1 MATER
6 TLTKKELN
14 SMFLRSNFLLGSFN
28 FERVQSLGFCYVII
42 PALKKIYPEGE
53 ERNEALARHLE
64 WFNTQPWLTAPIF
77 GVTAAMEEEKA
88 KGKDIDG
95 SAIQAMKIG
104 LMGPLA
110 GVGDPIFWG
119 TARPV
124 LAALGA
130 SLALN
135 GSIAGPLL
143 FFFLI
148 NIVRLATKYFGL
160 FYGYEKGM
168 EIIKDMAGGRIK
180 KLTEGASIV
189 GLFVM
194 GALINK
200 WTTINIALQA
210 TKITG
215 DDGKVTTQTV
225 QDILDS
231 IMPGM
236 LALGLTLVV
245 AWLLKKNVNP
255 LLIILVIFVIGI
267 LGYAA
272 GILA

>member
-1 MATER
+1 MTEKR
-6 TLTKKELN
+6 LTKKELT

-53 ERNEALARHLE
+53 ERNQALTRHLE

-77 GVTAAMEEEKA
+77 GVTADMEEEKA
-88 KGKDIDG
+88 NGRDIDG

-130 SLALN
+130 SLALT

-143 FFFLI
+143 FFILI
-148 NIVRLATKYFGL
+148 NIIRLTTKYFGL

-194 GALINK
+194 GALISK
-200 WTTINIALQA
+200 WTSINIVLQA
-210 TKITG
+210 TKMK
-215 DDGKVTTQTV
+215 DAAGKMQIQTV
-225 QDILDS
+225 QNVLDS

-236 LALGLTLVV
+236 LALGLTLFV
-245 AWLLKKNVNP
+245 AWLLKKGVNP
-255 LLIILVIFVIGI
+255 LLIIIVIFIIGI
-267 LGYAA
+267 LGYAG
-272 GILA
+272 GILG

>member
-148 NIVRLATKYFGL
+148 NVVRLATKYFGL

-200 WTTINIALQA
+200 WTSINIALQA
-210 TKITG
+210 TKITN
-215 DDGKVTTQTV
+215 DDGTVTTQTV

>member
-1 MATER
+1 MTEKR
-6 TLTKKELN
+6 LTKKELT

-53 ERNEALARHLE
+53 ERNQALTRHLE

-88 KGKDIDG
+88 NGRDIDG

-124 LAALGA
+124 LAALGG
-130 SLALN
+130 SLALT

-143 FFFLI
+143 FFILI
-148 NIVRLATKYFGL
+148 NIIRLTTKYFGL

-194 GALINK
+194 GALISK
-200 WTTINIALQA
+200 WTSINIVLQA
-210 TKITG
+210 TKMR
-215 DDGKVTTQTV
+215 DAAGKMQIQTV
-225 QDILDS
+225 QNVLDS

-236 LALGLTLVV
+236 LALGLTLFV
-245 AWLLKKNVNP
+245 AWLLKKGVNP
-255 LLIILVIFVIGI
+255 LLIIIVIFIIGI
-267 LGYAA
+267 LGYAG
-272 GILA
+272 GILG